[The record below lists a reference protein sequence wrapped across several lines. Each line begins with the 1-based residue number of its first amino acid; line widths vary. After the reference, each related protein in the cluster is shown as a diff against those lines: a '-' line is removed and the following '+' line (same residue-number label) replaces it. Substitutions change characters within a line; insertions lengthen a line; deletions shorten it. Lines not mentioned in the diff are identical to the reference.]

1 MNYPPIRPLHVN
13 TSLSQLKLNH
23 YARLN
28 NEELM
33 NSLEPGRTGSL
44 KTRSDGTIIDGH
56 HRIAVLRMRGIN
68 VDELPREIVSKDFEH
83 ETDNLLD

>member
-1 MNYPPIRPLHVN
+1 
-13 TSLSQLKLNH
+13 
-23 YARLN
+23 
-28 NEELM
+28 M

-68 VDELPREIVSKDFEH
+68 VDELPREIVSKDFED